1 MLVSAR
7 IGVRAD
13 PHALRIDIAP
23 PISSPPL
30 RRRLI
35 AGAILLA
42 GGTILGAI
50 RLGLEW
56 RQLATGRETLPA
68 LVLVSLSA
76 AVLVGAPAALFGLIA
91 LFFAEE
97 TLEIADGAILREIS
111 IFGGAERRTLP
122 RAASTRLLWTTRP
135 VPPWWTWTFRRLA
148 IVTGRERLGI
158 GATLGTAEKETLEQI
173 VRRAI
178 E

>member
-1 MLVSAR
+1 MVPSR
-7 IGVRAD
+7 IAVRAG
-13 PHALRIDIAP
+13 PQALRIDIAP

-30 RRRLI
+30 RRRLV
-35 AGAILLA
+35 AAASLLA
-42 GGTILGAI
+42 AGTILGTI

-56 RQLATGRETLPA
+56 RQLAAGRETLPA
-68 LVLVSLSA
+68 SVLVLLSA
-76 AVLVGAPAALFGLIA
+76 AVLVGAPTALFGLIA

-97 TLEIADGAILREIS
+97 TLEIAEVTILREIS

-148 IVTGRERLGI
+148 LVTGPDRLGI
-158 GATLGTAEKETLEQI
+158 GATLGSAEKETLERI